1 MTSTVYLIDDDDA
14 VLDALTLLLST
25 NGLVTE
31 SYSDARQFLAQPSKP
46 GCIVSDVRM
55 PGMSG
60 LDLLRELAA
69 AKDPRPVILLT
80 GHGDIA
86 MAVEA
91 IKIGAFDFLEKP
103 FDNAGLVNAVAKALD
118 AANSAQ
124 RESMQVSELRERYDG
139 LTERQRDTMNL
150 LVRGFA
156 NKEIG
161 RQLGISPR
169 TVEIHR
175 TWVMNKMAAKTL
187 PELVRKAMELG
198 IG

>member
-1 MTSTVYLIDDDDA
+1 MTSTVYLIDDDSA
-14 VLDALTLLLST
+14 VLDALSLLLST
-25 NGLVTE
+25 NGLQTS
-31 SYSDARQFLAQPSKP
+31 SYSDARRFLDEPGKP

-60 LDLLRELAA
+60 LDLLRELVS

-103 FDNAGLVNAVAKALD
+103 FDNVSLVNAVQKALD
-118 AANSAQ
+118 AATSAQ
-124 RESMQVSELRERYDG
+124 QESIQVSELKERYEG

>member
-1 MTSTVYLIDDDDA
+1 MPTVYLIDDDEA

-25 NGLVTE
+25 NGLETE
-31 SYSDARQFLAQPSKP
+31 SYPDARRFLAEASKP

-60 LDLLRELAA
+60 LDLLRELVAA
-69 AKDPRPVILLT
+69 RDPRPVILLT

-103 FDNAGLVNAVAKALD
+103 FDNVNLVNAVLKAL
-118 AANSAQ
+118 AAASSAQ
-124 RESMQVSELRERYDG
+124 EESIQVSELRERYDG